1 LGEAGQKAF
10 GVDKSIEG
18 AKKKLAKALRASDQ
32 RIIVIID
39 DLDRLMPS
47 EMRSVFS
54 LVKSLGDLPNVLY
67 VLSFD
72 DSVVQKALQ
81 DSAEKIDPAFLEKI
95 VQVSLKLPPP
105 WREELRLFY
114 LRNL

>member
-1 LGEAGQKAF
+1 MGEAGQKAF